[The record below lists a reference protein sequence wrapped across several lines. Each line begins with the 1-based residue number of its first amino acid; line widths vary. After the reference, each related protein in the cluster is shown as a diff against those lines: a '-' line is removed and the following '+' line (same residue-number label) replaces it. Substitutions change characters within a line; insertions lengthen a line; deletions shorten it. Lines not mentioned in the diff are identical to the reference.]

1 MCGLGDHLD
10 FSIRE
15 EFLEIHLS
23 SFPNE
28 LKTVTKLVINDAI
41 NDIKS
46 FTSFIE

>member
-15 EFLEIHLS
+15 EILEIHLT

-28 LKTVTKLVINDAI
+28 LKTVTKLVITDAI